1 MHTQYTLL
9 YMIITETMSKQYNK
23 LVKTAKKSI
32 KKREGQRKKSKNEY
46 KMLQLYD
53 IGLGAE

>member
-23 LVKTAKKSI
+23 LVKTAKK
-32 KKREGQRKKSKNEY
+32 
-46 KMLQLYD
+46 
-53 IGLGAE
+53 A